1 MKYKFLITKK
11 MSLKKSFLFIC
22 SVVMIINGCR
32 NIEPVNYPNP
42 YNNPESPL
50 MLTGDWF
57 SHPHEIDFE
66 KLPRVP
72 REHIVI
78 NDVTPENGVNQHNYL
93 IHHKGRFWAMWSDGP
108 AIEDM
113 VGQIVKYATSKDGKN
128 WSTPEMLTPYPL
140 GSEPDSPYYNTRSE
154 KGFRWIARGFW
165 EREGELLALASLDEA
180 AGFFGESLELRAF
193 RWDEKNQ
200 IWVDYA
206 LVYDNAINNFPPKKL
221 PTGEWLMSR
230 RSHDYSEKGVDFLVG
245 GTKAIDQWES
255 YPVLGSNTELGAE
268 EPYWW
273 ILPDGKSLMAL
284 FRDNRRSG
292 YLYRSFSID
301 NGRTWSQP
309 VQTDF
314 PDARSKF
321 HGLRMSNGQYVLV
334 SNSHPKH
341 RQWLTLAVSD
351 DGMVFDRLF
360 FLVEGDKNGVDY
372 PHVME
377 HDGYLYVTH
386 SGGHGGRKQSVELQR
401 IRIADIEGLKMP

>member
-1 MKYKFLITKK
+1 MKKLTFSVLIAFMFFLV
-11 MSLKKSFLFIC
+11 SGGCQNS
-22 SVVMIINGCR
+22 INQ
-32 NIEPVNYPNP
+32 NDPHPEE
-42 YNNPESPL
+42 NPESPV
-50 MLTGDWF
+50 MLRGDWF
-57 SHPHEIDFE
+57 DHPHEIDFD

-72 REHIVI
+72 SEHIVI
-78 NDVTPENGVNQHNYL
+78 HDVTKENGVNQHNYL
-93 IHHKGRFWAMWSDGP
+93 IHYNGRFWAMWSDGP
-108 AIEDM
+108 AIEDR
-113 VGQIVKYATSKDGKN
+113 VGQVVKYATSEDGKN
-128 WSTPEMLTPYPL
+128 WSKARFLTPYPPSS
-140 GSEPDSPYYNTRSE
+140 GPDSPHYNTRSKE
-154 KGFRWIARGFW
+154 GFRWIARGFW
-165 EREGELLALASLDEA
+165 KREGELLALASLDEA

-200 IWVDYA
+200 EWTDYA

-221 PTGEWLMSR
+221 PSGEWLMSR
-230 RSHDYSEKGVDFLVG
+230 RSYDYSKRGVDFLVG
-245 GTKAIDQWES
+245 GTEAINQWES
-255 YPVLGSNTELGAE
+255 YPVLGTNTELAAE

-273 ILPDGKSLMAL
+273 ILPDDESLMAL

-321 HGLRMSNGQYVLV
+321 HGRRLSNGQYVLV

-341 RQWLTLAVSD
+341 RQWLTLAVSE

-377 HDGYLYVTH
+377 HDGYLYIAH
-386 SGGHGGRKQSVELQR
+386 SGGYGGRKQSVELQR
-401 IRIADIEGLKMP
+401 VKISDIENLK

>member
-1 MKYKFLITKK
+1 MNKFKFALLAVFTLL
-11 MSLKKSFLFIC
+11 MVSGGC
-22 SVVMIINGCR
+22 QNNMNG
-32 NIEPVNYPNP
+32 NYPHPAKNA
-42 YNNPESPL
+42 ESPM
-50 MLTGDWF
+50 MLRGDWF
-57 SHPHEIDFE
+57 EHPHEIDFD

-78 NDVTPENGVNQHNYL
+78 NDVTEENGVNQHNYL
-93 IHHKGRFWAMWSDGP
+93 IHHNGRFWAMWSDGP
-108 AIEDM
+108 AIEDR
-113 VGQIVKYATSKDGKN
+113 VGQVVKFATSEDGKN
-128 WSTPEMLTPYPL
+128 WSKARFLTPYPPNS
-140 GSEPDSPYYNTRSE
+140 GSDSPHYGKITKE
-154 KGFRWIARGFW
+154 GFRYIARGFW
-165 EREGELLALASLDEA
+165 VREGELLALASLDEA
-180 AGFFGESLELRAF
+180 AGFFGKSLELRAF
-193 RWDEKNQ
+193 RWDENKKEWN
-200 IWVDYA
+200 DYA
-206 LVYDNAINNFPPKKL
+206 QVYDNAINNFPPKKL

-230 RSHDYSEKGVDFLVG
+230 RSYDYSKRGVDFLVG
-245 GTKAIDQWES
+245 GTEAIDVWES
-255 YPVLGSNTELGAE
+255 YPVLGTNTELAAE

-273 ILPDGKSLMAL
+273 ILSDGENLMAL

-292 YLYRSFSID
+292 YLYRSFSTD

-372 PHVME
+372 PHVIE
-377 HDGYLYVTH
+377 HDGYLYIAH
-386 SGGHGGRKQSVELQR
+386 SGGHGGRKQSVEVQR
-401 IRIADIEGLKMP
+401 VKISDIENLEMN